1 MSPPL
6 NPLVNSIDELRS
18 DDKERKSDNAC
29 SRMLSILSAVFE
41 SHLKDPVKTIIT
53 VEQNSGAQFGHLLKE
68 QTGISYT
75 HAILKYDGRP
85 FYPIEI
91 MDAVKEKEKH

>member
-1 MSPPL
+1 
-6 NPLVNSIDELRS
+6 
-18 DDKERKSDNAC
+18 
-29 SRMLSILSAVFE
+29 
-41 SHLKDPVKTIIT
+41 

-68 QTGISYT
+68 QTGISTT
-75 HAILKYDGRP
+75 HAILKYDGRT